1 MDSNKILLNY
11 NAKFLE
17 IFQKKKPIQRQIQL
31 HIKHFIKI
39 KNCDN

>member
-17 IFQKKKPIQRQIQL
+17 IFQKKNLFKDKYNYTLNIL
-31 HIKHFIKI
+31 
-39 KNCDN
+39 